1 MPVQTSPL
9 YMLFIWADCKHSVMR
24 IKEPSSHRCS
34 DAQGLI
40 HLQNW
45 TYQSQ
50 LSAFQN
56 LKIEIGKA
64 IIEFSL
70 ETTLLLIS
78 NPRDSAPP
86 KSFSLLSNFFFNRF
100 YWIISI
106 LIGLGTSKSAF
117 HMDEYSYTQL
127 LIH

>member
-1 MPVQTSPL
+1 
-9 YMLFIWADCKHSVMR
+9 MR

-86 KSFSLLSNFFFNRF
+86 KSFFYPIFFSTD
-100 YWIISI
+100 SI
-106 LIGLGTSKSAF
+106 
-117 HMDEYSYTQL
+117 E
-127 LIH
+127 